1 MGDTTIAGEQ
11 STRVPHGGA
20 SVSLIAYGRV
30 RRTADRFGGSI
41 DRRLTW
47 WVLGGFLLARVFS
60 AVLIAWMAPSS
71 GRLVVANREGSGPL
85 GYWDM
90 VHAWDGKWYEQ
101 IINEGYPQVLP
112 LDQENRVAQNTWA
125 FLPLFPTLTAGIMT
139 VTGLSFAVAGSLLS
153 IGCAAAAVVLMSVLL
168 RERVGARAAFG
179 ATLLFSFAPSSPVLQ
194 MTYTESLGILLL
206 TIFLWGITRHSW
218 GVACLAALL
227 LGFERPIAL
236 SMAGVVVAVLLR
248 MVLRRHTEQV
258 RPRDLVGAV
267 TTLVVTGLSGL
278 AWPAVAAWRTG
289 QADAYVLTQAAWRA
303 PGGVVPFKPW
313 LTNFQLV
320 FGEGKGV
327 IVVFVVVACWFLVM
341 AGPWSRGLGFELRA
355 WMVSYS
361 LYLVAITDVWTSTY
375 RFLLFLWPVGA
386 ILIGAA
392 QPRARDRLLVG
403 WRTAA
408 WVVIFAGWQ
417 IWWVF
422 ELLKFTPPA
431 DFAP

>member
-1 MGDTTIAGEQ
+1 MCI
-11 STRVPHGGA
+11 R
-20 SVSLIAYGRV
+20 
-30 RRTADRFGGSI
+30 DR
-41 DRRLTW
+41 
-47 WVLGGFLLARVFS
+47 
-60 AVLIAWMAPSS
+60 
-71 GRLVVANREGSGPL
+71 
-85 GYWDM
+85 
-90 VHAWDGKWYEQ
+90 
-101 IINEGYPQVLP
+101 
-112 LDQENRVAQNTWA
+112 
-125 FLPLFPTLTAGIMT
+125 
-139 VTGLSFAVAGSLLS
+139 
-153 IGCAAAAVVLMSVLL
+153 
-168 RERVGARAAFG
+168 
-179 ATLLFSFAPSSPVLQ
+179 
-194 MTYTESLGILLL
+194 
-206 TIFLWGITRHSW
+206 
-218 GVACLAALL
+218 
-227 LGFERPIAL
+227 
-236 SMAGVVVAVLLR
+236 
-248 MVLRRHTEQV
+248 
-258 RPRDLVGAV
+258 
-267 TTLVVTGLSGL
+267 
-278 AWPAVAAWRTG
+278 
-289 QADAYVLTQAAWRA
+289 
-303 PGGVVPFKPW
+303 FKPW